1 MNIYFSTLNAHNL
14 QLGQSVSTQT
24 EVLLIFFNFEHF
36 FCLEKEMHK

>member
-1 MNIYFSTLNAHNL
+1 MNIYFSTLDAHNL

-36 FCLEKEMHK
+36 LSGERNA